1 MAKAWIG
8 AVAAGIIGLAVVGIV
23 GWQAGWLKA
32 ATPERPTIAGVI
44 REAPVGGPFTLVAH
58 DGRTVTEKD
67 LEGKLTLMF
76 FGYRFCP
83 DFCPTELQKFSEVL
97 AQLGPAADQVQA
109 WFVSVDPA
117 RDKPQDL
124 AEYVALFDPKIT
136 GLSGSEEQVAGAAK
150 AWRVYYAKAEQEG
163 SADYLMDHST
173 YSYLMGPDG
182 KNLAVFSY
190 EAAPEAMVTVVKEA
204 LEQGS

>member
-1 MAKAWIG
+1 MAKTWIR
-8 AVAAGIIGLAVVGIV
+8 ALAAGVLGLVVVGIV
-23 GWQAGWLKA
+23 GWQAGWLKTA
-32 ATPERPTIAGVI
+32 SPERPAIPGVI
-44 REAPVGGPFTLVAH
+44 WEAPVGGPFTLVAH

-67 LEGKLTLMF
+67 MEGKLTLMF

-97 AQLGPAADQVQA
+97 AQLGPGADQVQA

-117 RDKPQDL
+117 RDKPADL

-136 GLSGSEEQVAGAAK
+136 GLSGSDEQVAGAAK

-173 YSYLMGPDG
+173 YSYLMGRDG
-182 KNLAVFSY
+182 RNLAVFSY
-190 EAAPEAMVTVVKEA
+190 ETTPEAMVAVIKEA
-204 LEQGS
+204 LEEVS

>member
-1 MAKAWIG
+1 MS
-8 AVAAGIIGLAVVGIV
+8 AAFAGVLALVVVGIV
-23 GWQAGWLKA
+23 GWQIGWLDRPA
-32 ATPERPTIAGVI
+32 PERPPIPGVI

-67 LEGKLTLMF
+67 LQGKLTLMF

-97 AQLGPAADQVQA
+97 EQLGPDAERVQA

-117 RDKPQDL
+117 RDKPADL
-124 AEYVALFDPKIT
+124 AEYVALFDPRIV
-136 GLSGSEEQVAGAAK
+136 GLSGSDEQVAGAAK
-150 AWRVYYAKAEQEG
+150 AWRVYYAKAERED

-173 YSYLMGPDG
+173 YSYLMGPEG
-182 KNLAVFSY
+182 ENLAVFSY
-190 EAAPEAMVTVVKEA
+190 EADPATMLAVVKEA
-204 LEQGS
+204 LEQG